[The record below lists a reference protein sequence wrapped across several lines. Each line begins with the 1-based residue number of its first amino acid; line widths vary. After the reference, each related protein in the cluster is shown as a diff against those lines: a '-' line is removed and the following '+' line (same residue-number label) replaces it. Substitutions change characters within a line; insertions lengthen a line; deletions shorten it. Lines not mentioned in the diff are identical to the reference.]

1 MEHQEQEF
9 YAPREHKQ
17 SRYDK
22 RLILKIVKEVE
33 AGLPRKEAN
42 RIYGLGK
49 ASLDGWMKNYGSP
62 EYKENMRRKSYSN
75 LQKRTVVTAIEQ
87 GRMSIKE
94 AQTAYGVK
102 TEKIIRN
109 WLAQYKKEKVEI
121 CIITESVM
129 AKKSKPISTAQA
141 EALQKALEE
150 AELKIKALNT
160 LIDVAEEQLKI
171 DIRKKSGAK
180 QSSK

>member
-1 MEHQEQEF
+1 MEHKEQEV
-9 YAPREHKQ
+9 YASREGKYSH
-17 SRYDK
+17 YDK
-22 RLILKIVKEVE
+22 RLILKVVKEVE
-33 AGLPRKEAN
+33 AGLPRKEAT

-49 ASLDGWMKNYGSP
+49 ASLDGWMRDYGSVN
-62 EYKENMRRKSYSN
+62 YQQNIKRKSFSN

-94 AQTAYGVK
+94 AQTAYGIK
-102 TEKIIRN
+102 NEKIIRN
-109 WLAQYKKEKVEI
+109 WLAQYKIEKVEL
-121 CIITESVM
+121 CIITEPLMS
-129 AKKSKPISTAQA
+129 KKTKPFNAAQA

-171 DIRKKSGAK
+171 DIRKKSGAR
-180 QSSK
+180 QS

>member
-1 MEHQEQEF
+1 MNYQQNI
-9 YAPREHKQ
+9 
-17 SRYDK
+17 K
-22 RLILKIVKEVE
+22 RKIF
-33 AGLPRKEAN
+33 
-42 RIYGLGK
+42 
-49 ASLDGWMKNYGSP
+49 
-62 EYKENMRRKSYSN
+62 SN

-102 TEKIIRN
+102 NEKIIRN
-109 WLAQYKKEKVEI
+109 WLTQYKTEKVEL
-121 CIITESVM
+121 CIVTEPKM
-129 AKKSKPISTAQA
+129 AKKTKPFSTAQA
-141 EALQKALEE
+141 EALKKALEE